1 MVRLWK
7 GNLRVLWIDFG
18 RRDNMDRRDWMKGAS
33 AMAVLICGVSAQAE
47 TGGAETVYELRT
59 YHMNEGKLPLILER
73 FRTKETAIFKRL
85 GMHPVAYWTPTDPP
99 LAGKTLVYLLRHDS
113 RAAADAAWAK
123 FRVDPEWV
131 ALKAETEKDG
141 EFLASREQT
150 FLKMTDFSPVV

>member
-1 MVRLWK
+1 
-7 GNLRVLWIDFG
+7 
-18 RRDNMDRRDWMKGAS
+18 MKGAGALAMLMTGS
-33 AMAVLICGVSAQAE
+33 AAAAE
-47 TGGAETVYELRT
+47 TVGSETVYELRT

-85 GMHPVAYWTPTDPP
+85 GMHPVGYWTPTDPP
-99 LAGKTLVYLLRHDS
+99 LAGKTLVYLLRHES

-141 EFLASREQT
+141 EFLASREQV
-150 FLKMTDFSPVV
+150 FLKLTEFSPVV